1 MNARYRDEAPDP
13 SLARWVMTGMTAAVV
28 LAAVVIGAGT
38 RDGSG
43 VVAEATAAPPTAAAG
58 YRDDYFPS
66 QFPSPEGP
74 PEPHIE
80 AF

>member
-1 MNARYRDEAPDP
+1 MDARNKDEVPDP
-13 SLARWVMTGMTAAVV
+13 SLTRWVMAGIAAAVV
-28 LAAVVIGAGT
+28 IAAVVIGTGD

-43 VVAEATAAPPTAAAG
+43 VVAAATAAPPTAAG

-66 QFPSPEGP
+66 QFPSPVGP
-74 PEPHIE
+74 HEPHIE